1 MRNGLLALMVLMTA
15 AASDAAAQ
23 SAADSAAI
31 VQTAL
36 DYIEGWYSGDAERM
50 QRALHPELAKRI
62 VVTDA
67 TTNKS
72 SLREMGAEE
81 LVEGTRSG
89 IRYPD
94 PERGTAEGCDDP
106 RCIRG
111 RGQRE
116 DRRIKLDRL
125 SSRRTLRG
133 TLGHRER
140 ALGAQTGELGER
152 LDRKTRLSNDP
163 MEPFAGGGSWL
174 SNPRRCYRWAQT
186 LQLSS

>member
-1 MRNGLLALMVLMTA
+1 MRNGFLALMVLMTA

-36 DYIEGWYSGDAERM
+36 DYVEGWYSGDAERM

-81 LVEGTRSG
+81 LIEGTRSG
-89 IRYPD
+89 YGTRIPKEAQQKDVTILDVYEGAASVRIVASSWIDYLHVARYEGRWVIVNVLWELK
-94 PERGTAEGCDDP
+94 PE
-106 RCIRG
+106 
-111 RGQRE
+111 
-116 DRRIKLDRL
+116 
-125 SSRRTLRG
+125 S
-133 TLGHRER
+133 
-140 ALGAQTGELGER
+140 
-152 LDRKTRLSNDP
+152 
-163 MEPFAGGGSWL
+163 
-174 SNPRRCYRWAQT
+174 
-186 LQLSS
+186 